1 LGGVLRRR
9 GCFLWAM
16 GDQLTFERLVVWQ
29 EARALTKRVYRL
41 SENGPLARDWP
52 LRNQMRKTAVSVA
65 ANIAEGWERSRPR
78 ELLHFLMIAKASCAE
93 LRSHLHIAHAI
104 GNLDSKPYSEVID
117 ASRTVGGL
125 IGRLWLKTKRRAGP
139 S

>member
-1 LGGVLRRR
+1 MDGALRRR

-41 SENGPLARDWP
+41 SETGPLARDWP
-52 LRNQMRKTAVSVA
+52 LRNQMRKAAVSVA
-65 ANIAEGWERSRPR
+65 ANIAEGWARSRPR
-78 ELLHFLMIAKASCAE
+78 ELLHFLTIAKASCAE
-93 LRSHLHIAHAI
+93 LRSHLHIAHTI
-104 GNLDSKPYSEVID
+104 GYLDSKPYSEAIE
-117 ASRTVGGL
+117 ASLIVGGL
-125 IGRLWLKTKRRAGP
+125 IGRLWLKTKQRAHP

>member
-1 LGGVLRRR
+1 MWGMR
-9 GCFLWAM
+9 
-16 GDQLTFERLVVWQ
+16 DQLTFERLVVLQ

-65 ANIAEGWERSRPR
+65 ANIAEGWARSRPR
-78 ELLHFLMIAKASCAE
+78 ELLHFLTIAKASCAE
-93 LRSHLHIAHAI
+93 LRSHLHIARTI
-104 GNLDSKPYSEVID
+104 GYLHNKPYSEAIE
-117 ASRTVGGL
+117 ASLTVSGL
-125 IGRLWLKTKRRAGP
+125 IGRLWLKTKQRAPP